1 MSFLEGDTM
10 NNTLLV
16 AIVLG
21 VCMTSAPVLAANITF
36 TCGVILPLSGDAGA
50 SGTDVLNGIQLAA
63 DRINMNGGAAGY
75 LIDLR
80 IADDQGDPQRAL
92 SLFQEMVTDG
102 IPVVIG
108 SKTTNLTLPMA
119 EMTKDTPGTVLISP
133 RANGENLY
141 GISPQFYQVNPPIF
155 SLAKFI
161 SKWLEYTSDRVAV
174 MYVDDE
180 YGESFLKNIR
190 AGLTNSSVQIT
201 GAEPVTRDT
210 DYSALSERVIS
221 NAPDTVVVCLYDS
234 RQIPILVNLSTAG
247 YRGQVVLT
255 ESLFID
261 TLETEISDII
271 SKFSLFTISSN
282 SYLVPG
288 SRSDDFVASYTKKY
302 KKDPSRSTAGYG
314 YDSMMLIA
322 DAIRLGSE
330 DGNISAETIQKGL
343 DASCYYGVSGPK
355 VFDSHHAV
363 ITAMD
368 RRVFKNG
375 KFELMETS
383 LA

>member
-1 MSFLEGDTM
+1 M
-10 NNTLLV
+10 NNTLLLT
-16 AIVLG
+16 IVLG
-21 VCMTSAPVLAANITF
+21 VCIASTPVLAAENTTF

-75 LIDLR
+75 QIDLR
-80 IADDQGDPQRAL
+80 IADDQGDPEKAL

-119 EMTKDTPGTVLISP
+119 KMTKDTKGTVLISP
-133 RANGENLY
+133 RANGEPLY
-141 GISPQFYQVNPPIF
+141 GISPRFYQVNPPIF

-161 SKWLEYTSDRVAV
+161 SKWLGYTSDRIAV
-174 MYVDDE
+174 VYVDDE
-180 YGESFLKNIR
+180 YGQSFLKNIK
-190 AGLTNSSVQIT
+190 AGLSNSSIPIT
-201 GAEPVTRDT
+201 GTEPVTKDT
-210 DYSALSERVIS
+210 DYSALSHRIITG
-221 NAPDTVVVCLYDS
+221 APDTIVLCLYDS
-234 RQIPILVNLSTAG
+234 RQIPILVNLSDTG
-247 YRGQVVLT
+247 FRGQVILT

-261 TLETEISDII
+261 TLETEESDVI

-288 SRSDDFVASYTKKY
+288 SRSDDFVASYTERFG
-302 KKDPSRSTAGYG
+302 KDPSRSTAGYG

-322 DAIRLGSE
+322 DAMRLGAE
-330 DGNISAETIQKGL
+330 KGNISAVTIQKGL
-343 DASCYYGVSGPK
+343 DASSYYGVSGPK

-368 RRVFKNG
+368 RRVLKDG